1 MSLIN
6 KFRRM
11 SDEEYE
17 KLNSAQ
23 KLALEHLTG
32 KIDTRR
38 KIKRIKY
45 QLETVEWRREQSN
58 KKLENAKKE
67 LKKYENNEAII
78 LQMAGI
84 PTKAVDRKNRIQ
96 AINRYFDL
104 LNLLADGDVGGKPF
118 SALYNQI
125 RPVTLLFD
133 YVAECAFYDKE
144 SRCICINGKQLYLL
158 VKARIEEQNR
168 LKSAAEKAFAEMEK
182 KTKR

>member
-6 KFRRM
+6 KLRKM

-23 KLALEHLTG
+23 KLALEHLKG

-125 RPVTLLFD
+125 RPVTLLSD
-133 YVAECAFYDKE
+133 YVA
-144 SRCICINGKQLYLL
+144 
-158 VKARIEEQNR
+158 
-168 LKSAAEKAFAEMEK
+168 
-182 KTKR
+182 

>member
-6 KFRRM
+6 KIRRM

-23 KLALEHLTG
+23 KMAVEHIKG
-32 KIDTRR
+32 KIETKR
-38 KIKRIKY
+38 KIRKLKY
-45 QLETVEWRREQSN
+45 NLETFKWRWGQSN

-67 LKKYENNEAII
+67 LNKYENNEAII

-84 PTKAVDRKNRIQ
+84 PTKAADRKNRIQ

-133 YVAECAFYDKE
+133 YVAECAFYDKK
-144 SRCICINGKQLYLL
+144 SRCICINGKRLYLL

-168 LKSAAEKAFAEMEK
+168 LKSAAEAAFAEMEK